1 MASSPTRLCA
11 NVWQVEIRTFT
22 HGMAS
27 GLIPKVN
34 VRHSFLLAKLE
45 KQTVA
50 TVSAG
55 ALSGNCQ
62 LGIHRGWN

>member
-1 MASSPTRLCA
+1 MARPPTRLCA

-27 GLIPKVN
+27 GLIAKVN

-45 KQTVA
+45 DLIVA
-50 TVSAG
+50 TVSPG
-55 ALSGNCQ
+55 TLSGNCQ

>member
-1 MASSPTRLCA
+1 MARSPTRLCA

-27 GLIPKVN
+27 GLIAKVN

-45 KQTVA
+45 NLIVA
-50 TVSAG
+50 TVCAG
-55 ALSGNCQ
+55 TLSGNCQ

>member
-1 MASSPTRLCA
+1 MARSPTRLCA

-27 GLIPKVN
+27 GLIAKVN
-34 VRHSFLLAKLE
+34 VRQSFLLAKLE
-45 KQTVA
+45 NLIVG

-55 ALSGNCQ
+55 TLPGNCQ

>member
-1 MASSPTRLCA
+1 MASSLTRLCA

-22 HGMAS
+22 HCMAS
-27 GLIPKVN
+27 GLISKVN
-34 VRHSFLLAKLE
+34 IKHSFLLAKLE
-45 KQTVA
+45 KQKAA

-62 LGIHRGWN
+62 LGIQRCWN